1 MKRKKYSYW
10 FAFYDFLAAFV
21 AWLIFYFE
29 RKSILHEAISTID
42 LTLILNAS
50 IVSFYWLILYF
61 LSGFYVDIFRK
72 SRVKELFIMFFVCVP
87 GVLFVFLILLLDDE
101 GVINYKSY
109 YKTLSAYFFIHF
121 LIAASLKMIILTYT
135 KRLLKRGVIQF
146 NTLIIGANQKADE
159 LFEELSKINYSLG
172 MRFVGFLNVVEYSSG
187 VFGDKLRH
195 FGNVSVLGKVI
206 RRCRIENVIIAIE
219 PSEHEKVASILSD
232 LRDFDV
238 KVSVIPDMYHVL
250 LGSVKVNH
258 LLGVPLIEIEQ
269 KLLPIW
275 QKVVKRGFDIVFSVV
290 VLLIGFPAYLFIA
303 VMTKL
308 SSSGP
313 VFFTQER
320 IGKNK
325 KTFNII
331 KFRSMYVDS
340 EKKGPALSSDDDPRI
355 TPWGKV
361 MRKTRLDELP
371 QFFNVIKGDM
381 SVVGPRPERQFFIDQ
396 IVQVAPQYRHLLKVK
411 PGITSLGQ
419 VKYGYAENVSQM
431 VKRLEYD
438 ILYIE
443 NMSLAMDFRI
453 ILYTILIVIQRRG
466 K

>member
-1 MKRKKYSYW
+1 MKRKIYSYW

-21 AWLIFYFE
+21 AWIVFYFE
-29 RKSILHEAISTID
+29 RKN
-42 LTLILNAS
+42 ILNEEITKLNSELLLNAT
-50 IVSFYWLILYF
+50 IVSLYWLLLYF
-61 LSGFYVDIFRK
+61 LSGFYVDVFRK
-72 SRVKELFIMFFVCVP
+72 SRIKEFFIMFFVAVP

-109 YKTLSAYFFIHF
+109 YKTLSAYFIIHF
-121 LIAASLKMIILTYT
+121 LIASMLKMTVLTYT
-135 KRLLKRGVIQF
+135 KTLLKRGVIQF
-146 NTLIIGANQKADE
+146 NTLIIGANQRADD
-159 LFEELSKINYSLG
+159 LYEELSKINYSLG
-172 MRFVGFLNVVEYSSG
+172 MRFVGFLNVVEHTSG
-187 VFGDKLRH
+187 IFNGKLRH
-195 FGNVSVLGKVI
+195 FGDVTVLGTII
-206 RRCRIENVIIAIE
+206 RRARIENVIIAIE
-219 PSEHEKVASILSD
+219 PEEHKKVAAILSE
-232 LRDFDV
+232 LRDYNV

-258 LLGVPLIEIEQ
+258 LLGVPLIEIDQ

-275 QKVVKRGFDIVFSVV
+275 QKVVKRGFDIIFSTI
-290 VLLIGFPAYLFIA
+290 VLVIGFPAYLFLA
-303 VMTKL
+303 LMTRF
-308 SSSGP
+308 SSQGP
-313 VFFTQER
+313 IFFTQER

-325 KTFNII
+325 KPFNII
-331 KFRSMYVDS
+331 KFRSMYVNA
-340 EKKGPALSSDDDPRI
+340 EEMGPALSSDEDPRI

-371 QFFNVIKGDM
+371 QFLNVIKGEM

-419 VKYGYAENVSQM
+419 VKYGYAENVTQM

-453 ILYTILIVIQRRG
+453 ILYTILIVLQRRG